1 MTTKMMQKVIIFLIL
16 IAIAIF
22 LNFQFDIIDNYDIE
36 KLSQFNHW
44 IQSWG
49 WLAPGLF
56 VLIYGF
62 AQVIFLPNPFFMIVA
77 GLAFGPILGMLVS
90 LIGFSLGSS
99 LSFLI
104 ARYLAKDTVEYWLE
118 KRDIATNFK
127 QWFDEHG
134 YRLLIMT
141 RSIPIIPVNLQNY
154 TYGLTDIGFLNYII
168 LSIIATMPKIIFLA
182 GISGLFIEV
191 EFKEVFEEHMLALVS
206 ILSLVGIMYFII
218 YKFFW
223 IEKVEFK
230 KE

>member
-77 GLAFGPILGMLVS
+77 GLAFGPILG
-90 LIGFSLGSS
+90 IGAVIGGFTLGAS

-104 ARYLAKDTVEYWLE
+104 ARYLAKDTAEYWLE

-154 TYGLTDIGFLNYII
+154 TYGLTDIRFLTYIM
-168 LSIIATMPKIIFLA
+168 LSIIATMPKIIFLT

-191 EFKEVFEEHMLALVS
+191 EFKGIFEEHLLALLG
-206 ILSLVGIMYFII
+206 ILLLVGMMYFII

-223 IEKVEFK
+223 IEKVEI
-230 KE
+230 E